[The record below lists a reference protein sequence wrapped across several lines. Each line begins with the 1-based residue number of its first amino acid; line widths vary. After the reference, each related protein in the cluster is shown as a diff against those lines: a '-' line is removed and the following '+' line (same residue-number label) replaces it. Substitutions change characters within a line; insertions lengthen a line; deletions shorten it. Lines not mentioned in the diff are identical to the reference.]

1 MPILEVNDITKSF
14 GRTEVLKG
22 ISFSLERGQAL
33 AIIGSSGSGKTTL
46 LRCLNF
52 LETPDTG
59 AIRVNGETLFDAAS
73 HAALSDTE
81 IRRSRLHF
89 GMVFQ
94 SFNLFPQYT
103 ALQNVMLARE
113 LLAKKQPDYKAN
125 KKRIHD
131 EIETEARAYATKRG
145 FDADKTAETIDAFQA
160 LENNGLSDEDG
171 EKLNVLDSYIDEVD
185 EPIAEEKT
193 DAPTTAPTGTATAPN
208 AVNGVVNR
216 V

>member
-1 MPILEVNDITKSF
+1 MLKVNVDK
-14 GRTEVLKG
+14 
-22 ISFSLERGQAL
+22 
-33 AIIGSSGSGKTTL
+33 
-46 LRCLNF
+46 
-52 LETPDTG
+52 
-59 AIRVNGETLFDAAS
+59 
-73 HAALSDTE
+73 
-81 IRRSRLHF
+81 
-89 GMVFQ
+89 
-94 SFNLFPQYT
+94 
-103 ALQNVMLARE
+103 
-113 LLAKKQPDYKAN
+113 LLADYNALVEKQEKKLK
-125 KKRIHD
+125 

>member
-1 MPILEVNDITKSF
+1 MLKVNVDK
-14 GRTEVLKG
+14 
-22 ISFSLERGQAL
+22 
-33 AIIGSSGSGKTTL
+33 
-46 LRCLNF
+46 
-52 LETPDTG
+52 
-59 AIRVNGETLFDAAS
+59 
-73 HAALSDTE
+73 
-81 IRRSRLHF
+81 
-89 GMVFQ
+89 
-94 SFNLFPQYT
+94 
-103 ALQNVMLARE
+103 
-113 LLAKKQPDYKAN
+113 LLADYNALVEKQEKKLK
-125 KKRIHD
+125 

-160 LENNGLSDEDG
+160 LENNGRSDEDG